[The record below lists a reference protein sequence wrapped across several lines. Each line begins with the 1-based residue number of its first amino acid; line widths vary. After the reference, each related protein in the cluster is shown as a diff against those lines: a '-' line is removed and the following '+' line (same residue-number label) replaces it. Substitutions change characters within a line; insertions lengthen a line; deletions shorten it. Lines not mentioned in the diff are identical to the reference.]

1 MSGSRCSY
9 TPWRFSACQSNRSA
23 TITTKAVEQE
33 IRHVHDLLSLR
44 DLLADRGITKDEL
57 RRYDA
62 AILAARNRLATL
74 VRTDAVELAA

>member
-1 MSGSRCSY
+1 M
-9 TPWRFSACQSNRSA
+9 
-23 TITTKAVEQE
+23 TTKAVEQE

-44 DLLADRGITKDEL
+44 DLLADRGITEEEL

-74 VRTDAVELAA
+74 ARTDAIELAA